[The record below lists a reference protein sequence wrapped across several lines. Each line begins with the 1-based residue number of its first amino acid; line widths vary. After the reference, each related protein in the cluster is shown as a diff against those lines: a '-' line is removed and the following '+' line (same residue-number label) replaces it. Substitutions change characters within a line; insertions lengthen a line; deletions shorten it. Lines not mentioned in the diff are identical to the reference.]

1 MSKSLDFYKENIQS
15 LSFSGVS
22 TDEQETVI
30 AFSRNDD
37 TASVETTDST
47 VLTKLKRYAATNP
60 DEWVLTNV
68 TTGQNES
75 DPMKI
80 TSICFECPK
89 KLISLRSKSTSPRE
103 LTEEERAEIAERMR
117 NVRAGREDEDYPR
130 YRAGTATIDSG
141 IYTVSK
147 TP

>member
-1 MSKSLDFYKENIQS
+1 MGKSLDFYKENIQS

-30 AFSRNDD
+30 VFSRNGDM
-37 TASVETTDST
+37 ASVETTDST
-47 VLTKLKRYAATNP
+47 VLTKLKKYATTNP

-89 KLISLRSKSTSPRE
+89 KLISLRSKSTASRE
-103 LTEEERAEIAERMR
+103 LTEEERTEIAERMR
-117 NVRAGREDEDYPR
+117 NARAGRDNEDQL
-130 YRAGTATIDSG
+130 
-141 IYTVSK
+141 
-147 TP
+147 

>member
-1 MSKSLDFYKENIQS
+1 MGKSLDFYVQNIQS
-15 LSFSGVS
+15 LSFSGIPG
-22 TDEQETVI
+22 DEQETVI
-30 AFSRNDD
+30 VFSRNND

-47 VLTKLKRYAATNP
+47 VLTKLKRYATTNP

-103 LTEEERAEIAERMR
+103 LTEEERAGIAERMR
-117 NVRAGREDEDYPR
+117 NVRASREDEDQ
-130 YRAGTATIDSG
+130 S
-141 IYTVSK
+141 
-147 TP
+147 

>member
-1 MSKSLDFYKENIQS
+1 MGKSLDFYKENIQS

-30 AFSRNDD
+30 VFSRNGDM
-37 TASVETTDST
+37 ASVETTDST
-47 VLTKLKRYAATNP
+47 VLTRLKRYAVANP

-68 TTGQNES
+68 TTSQNES
-75 DPMKI
+75 DPMRI

-89 KLISLRSKSTSPRE
+89 KLVSLRSKSTSPRE

-117 NVRAGREDEDYPR
+117 NARAGRDNEDQP
-130 YRAGTATIDSG
+130 
-141 IYTVSK
+141 
-147 TP
+147 

>member
-1 MSKSLDFYKENIQS
+1 MGKSLDFYKENIQS

-22 TDEQETVI
+22 TDERETIIV
-30 AFSRNDD
+30 FNRNND

-47 VLTKLKRYAATNP
+47 VLTKLKKYATTNP
-60 DEWVLTNV
+60 DEWVLTDV
-68 TTGQNES
+68 TTGRDES

-117 NVRAGREDEDYPR
+117 NVRASREDED
-130 YRAGTATIDSG
+130 
-141 IYTVSK
+141 
-147 TP
+147 

>member
-1 MSKSLDFYKENIQS
+1 MKKSLDFYTKNIQS

-22 TDEQETVI
+22 IDEQETIIV
-30 AFSRNDD
+30 FSRNND

-47 VLTKLKRYAATNP
+47 VLTKLKKYATTNP

-68 TTGQNES
+68 TTSQKES
-75 DPMKI
+75 DPMRI

-89 KLISLRSKSTSPRE
+89 KLISLRSKSTAPRE

-117 NVRAGREDEDYPR
+117 NVRANREDED
-130 YRAGTATIDSG
+130 
-141 IYTVSK
+141 
-147 TP
+147 

>member
-1 MSKSLDFYKENIQS
+1 MGKSLDFYKENIQS

-30 AFSRNDD
+30 VLSRNNDA
-37 TASVETTDST
+37 ASVETTDST
-47 VLTKLKRYAATNP
+47 VLTKLKRYATTNP

-68 TTGQNES
+68 TTGQSES

-117 NVRAGREDEDYPR
+117 NVRASREDED
-130 YRAGTATIDSG
+130 
-141 IYTVSK
+141 
-147 TP
+147 

>member
-1 MSKSLDFYKENIQS
+1 MGKSLDFYKENIQS

-47 VLTKLKRYAATNP
+47 VLTKLKRYATTNP

-103 LTEEERAEIAERMR
+103 LTEEESAEIAARMR
-117 NVRAGREDEDYPR
+117 NVRASREDED
-130 YRAGTATIDSG
+130 
-141 IYTVSK
+141 
-147 TP
+147 

>member
-1 MSKSLDFYKENIQS
+1 MGKSLDFYKENIQS

-30 AFSRNDD
+30 VFSRNDD

-47 VLTKLKRYAATNP
+47 VLTKLKKYATTNP

-75 DPMKI
+75 DTMKI

-117 NVRAGREDEDYPR
+117 NARAGREDED
-130 YRAGTATIDSG
+130 
-141 IYTVSK
+141 
-147 TP
+147 

>member
-1 MSKSLDFYKENIQS
+1 MGKSLDFYKENIQS

-68 TTGQNES
+68 TTGQDES

-80 TSICFECPK
+80 TSICFRCPK
-89 KLISLRSKSTSPRE
+89 KLISLRSKSTAPRE

-117 NVRAGREDEDYPR
+117 NVRASREDEDQ
-130 YRAGTATIDSG
+130 S
-141 IYTVSK
+141 
-147 TP
+147 

>member
-1 MSKSLDFYKENIQS
+1 MGKSLDFYKENIQS
-15 LSFSGVS
+15 LSLSGVS

-30 AFSRNDD
+30 VFSRNGDM
-37 TASVETTDST
+37 ASVETTDST
-47 VLTKLKRYAATNP
+47 VLTKLKKYATTNP

-89 KLISLRSKSTSPRE
+89 KLVSLRSKSTSPRE

-117 NVRAGREDEDYPR
+117 NARAGRDNEDQL
-130 YRAGTATIDSG
+130 
-141 IYTVSK
+141 
-147 TP
+147 

>member
-1 MSKSLDFYKENIQS
+1 MGKSLDFYKENIQS

-22 TDEQETVI
+22 TDEQETIIV
-30 AFSRNDD
+30 FSRNND

-47 VLTKLKRYAATNP
+47 VLTKLKKYATTNP

-68 TTGQNES
+68 TTGQDES

-89 KLISLRSKSTSPRE
+89 KLISLRSKSTAPRE
-103 LTEEERAEIAERMR
+103 LTEEERAEMRERMSKMR
-117 NVRAGREDEDYPR
+117 RSRDTDEEEE
-130 YRAGTATIDSG
+130 
-141 IYTVSK
+141 
-147 TP
+147 

>member
-1 MSKSLDFYKENIQS
+1 MGKSLDFYTKNIQS
-15 LSFSGVS
+15 ISFSGVS

-30 AFSRNDD
+30 VFGRNSD

-47 VLTKLKRYAATNP
+47 VLTKLKRYADANP

-75 DPMKI
+75 DPMRI

-89 KLISLRSKSTSPRE
+89 KLVSLRSKSTSPRE
-103 LTEEERAEIAERMR
+103 LTDEERAEIAERMK
-117 NVRAGREDEDYPR
+117 NARASRDNEDQL
-130 YRAGTATIDSG
+130 
-141 IYTVSK
+141 
-147 TP
+147 

>member
-1 MSKSLDFYKENIQS
+1 MGKSLDFYAQNIQS

-30 AFSRNDD
+30 VFDRNGD

-47 VLTKLKRYAATNP
+47 VLTKLKKYATTNP

-89 KLISLRSKSTSPRE
+89 KLISLRSKSTAPRE

-117 NVRAGREDEDYPR
+117 NVRASREDED
-130 YRAGTATIDSG
+130 
-141 IYTVSK
+141 
-147 TP
+147 

>member
-1 MSKSLDFYKENIQS
+1 MGKSLDFYTKNIQS

-30 AFSRNDD
+30 VFSRNND

-47 VLTKLKRYAATNP
+47 VLTKLKRYATTNP
-60 DEWVLTNV
+60 DEWSLTCV
-68 TTGQNES
+68 TAGSNES

-89 KLISLRSKSTSPRE
+89 KLISLRSKSAAPRE

-117 NVRAGREDEDYPR
+117 NVRAGREDED
-130 YRAGTATIDSG
+130 
-141 IYTVSK
+141 
-147 TP
+147 

>member
-22 TDEQETVI
+22 TDEQETIIV
-30 AFSRNDD
+30 FSRNND
-37 TASVETTDST
+37 TTSVETTDST
-47 VLTKLKRYAATNP
+47 VLTKLKKYATTNP

-68 TTGQNES
+68 TTGQDES

-89 KLISLRSKSTSPRE
+89 KLISLRSKSTAPRE

-117 NVRAGREDEDYPR
+117 NVRASREDED
-130 YRAGTATIDSG
+130 
-141 IYTVSK
+141 
-147 TP
+147 

>member
-1 MSKSLDFYKENIQS
+1 MGKSLDFYTKNIQS

-22 TDEQETVI
+22 TDEQETIIV
-30 AFSRNDD
+30 FSRNND

-47 VLTKLKRYAATNP
+47 VLTKLKRYATTNP

-89 KLISLRSKSTSPRE
+89 KLVSLRSKSTAPRE
-103 LTEEERAEIAERMR
+103 LTEDERAEIAERMR
-117 NVRAGREDEDYPR
+117 NARAGREDED
-130 YRAGTATIDSG
+130 
-141 IYTVSK
+141 
-147 TP
+147 

>member
-1 MSKSLDFYKENIQS
+1 MGKSLDFYKENIQS

-22 TDEQETVI
+22 TDEQETIIV
-30 AFSRNDD
+30 FSRNPD

-47 VLTKLKRYAATNP
+47 VLTKLKRYATTNP

-68 TTGQNES
+68 TTGQDES
-75 DPMKI
+75 DPTKI

-117 NVRAGREDEDYPR
+117 NVRASREDED
-130 YRAGTATIDSG
+130 
-141 IYTVSK
+141 
-147 TP
+147 

>member
-1 MSKSLDFYKENIQS
+1 MGKSLDFYKENIQS

-47 VLTKLKRYAATNP
+47 VLTKLKRYATTNP

-68 TTGQNES
+68 TTGQDES

-80 TSICFECPK
+80 TSICFKCPK
-89 KLISLRSKSTSPRE
+89 KLISLRSKSTAPRE
-103 LTEEERAEIAERMR
+103 LTEDERAEIAERMR
-117 NVRAGREDEDYPR
+117 NVRASREDED
-130 YRAGTATIDSG
+130 
-141 IYTVSK
+141 
-147 TP
+147 

>member
-1 MSKSLDFYKENIQS
+1 MGKSLDFYKENIQS

-30 AFSRNDD
+30 VFSRNNDA
-37 TASVETTDST
+37 ASVETTDST
-47 VLTKLKRYAATNP
+47 VLTKLKRYATTNP

-80 TSICFECPK
+80 TSICFKCPK
-89 KLISLRSKSTSPRE
+89 KLISLRSKSTAPRE
-103 LTEEERAEIAERMR
+103 LTEDERAEIAERMR
-117 NVRAGREDEDYPR
+117 NVRASREDED
-130 YRAGTATIDSG
+130 
-141 IYTVSK
+141 
-147 TP
+147 

>member
-1 MSKSLDFYKENIQS
+1 MGKSLDFYKENIQS

-30 AFSRNDD
+30 VFSRNSD
-37 TASVETTDST
+37 TASVETTDPT
-47 VLTKLKRYAATNP
+47 VLTKLKKYAAANP

-68 TTGQNES
+68 TTGQDES

-89 KLISLRSKSTSPRE
+89 KLISLRSKSPSPRE

-117 NVRAGREDEDYPR
+117 NVRASREDED
-130 YRAGTATIDSG
+130 
-141 IYTVSK
+141 
-147 TP
+147 